1 MENYDLNLI
10 GIIASTFVGMIL
22 GALWYSPLLFGGQWM
37 LAIGKTPQ
45 TIGSTTGPIVGSIFA
60 NLLTAIGVSIIFA
73 LVGVDTLSTGVG
85 VGLTLGF
92 LVVFPALLSDNLFCG
107 WGCRL
112 LLIQSGYRLLSIL
125 LISLT
130 LVYLG

>member
-1 MENYDLNLI
+1 MGSYDLNMI
-10 GIIASTFVGMIL
+10 GIIASTFIGMIL
-22 GALWYSPLLFGGQWM
+22 GALWYSPLLFGSQWM

-45 TIGSTTGPIVGSIFA
+45 TIGSTTGPIIGSIFA

-85 VGLTLGF
+85 VGLILGF
-92 LVVFPALLSDNLFCG
+92 LVVFPAMLSDNLFCG
-107 WGCRL
+107 WGSRL

-125 LISLT
+125 LMSLT
-130 LVYLG
+130 FVYLA